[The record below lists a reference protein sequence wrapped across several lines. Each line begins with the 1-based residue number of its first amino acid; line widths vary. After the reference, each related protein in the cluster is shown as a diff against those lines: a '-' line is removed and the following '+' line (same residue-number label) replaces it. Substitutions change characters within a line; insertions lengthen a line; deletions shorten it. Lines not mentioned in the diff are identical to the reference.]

1 MRRFSAGGRLRAIQ
15 TAGILSVLFLALAP
29 FLLGTYLRVFFTE
42 MLIWGLFAMAFDVI
56 FGYTGMLSFGQ
67 STFFGAGAYAV
78 ALALIHAR
86 SGVGMAFLAAVATSL
101 ILAALIGY
109 FAVRVSG
116 HYFVIITVV
125 FSLVFFRLTLQY
137 KAVTGGD
144 DGLSFKIPPLRA
156 GALELSLYNP
166 VVNYYFVFGIVLLS
180 FLACRL
186 VMRSPWGRIFVSIR
200 ENENRARLIGYDVER
215 YKLFAF
221 MLSGLFA
228 GVAGALYAL
237 TFRYS
242 NAALL
247 HWTVS
252 GQGIL
257 WAIVGGAGT
266 LVGPF
271 LGTGL
276 LMSFT
281 DYIGYWFENYQI
293 LVGALII
300 LMVILAPRGILG
312 ILTGEAGLRGRAGGH

>member
-1 MRRFSAGGRLRAIQ
+1 MARPAPGGRLRAIQ
-15 TAGILSVLFLALAP
+15 IAGGVVLLFLCAAP
-29 FLLGTYLRVFFTE
+29 YLLGTYFRVFVTE
-42 MLIWGLFAMAFDVI
+42 MLIWGLFAMAFDI
-56 FGYTGMLSFGQ
+56 IYGYTGMLSFGQ

-78 ALALIHAR
+78 GLTLVHAGSGVWLALGAALLV
-86 SGVGMAFLAAVATSL
+86 SLVLAAV
-101 ILAALIGY
+101 IGY
-109 FAVRVSG
+109 FAVKVSG

-144 DGLSFKIPPLRA
+144 DGLSFQIPALNVGPL
-156 GALELSLYNP
+156 ALSFYNP
-166 VVNYYFVFGIVLLS
+166 VVNYYFVFAVVLLS
-180 FLACRL
+180 FLVCFL
-186 VMRSPWGRIFVSIR
+186 VMQSPWGRIFVSIR
-200 ENENRARLIGYDVER
+200 ENEHRARLIGYNVER
-215 YKLFAF
+215 YKLLAF

-252 GQGIL
+252 GQGVL

-276 LMSFT
+276 MVSFT
-281 DYIGYWFENYQI
+281 DYIGFWFENYQI
-293 LVGALII
+293 LVGAVII
-300 LMVILAPRGILG
+300 LMVIVAPRGILG
-312 ILTGEAGLRGRAGGH
+312 VLMGEGGKGGTSGGR